1 MAANQPGFD
10 DTDLSTFNF
19 SLLHS
24 LPMTQLSD
32 GFAYFLQGFRLICR
46 PGVRAYAFAPIL
58 INVLVFSVLLW
69 WGINEFEQL
78 MDWLLPSTDA
88 WWINWL
94 RPVLWLLFA
103 VVVALI
109 WFFTFTVVA
118 NLIGAPFNGLLAEQI
133 EAHLTGKTSS
143 DAGFY
148 AIFKDIGPLLW
159 NELRKIMYAA
169 MWIIPALILFLIP
182 GINLVAPFIWLLLM
196 AWLMALQY
204 VDFPMGNHGLRFKT
218 VRTALDKQRSA
229 AFGFGLG
236 VLGAAM
242 IPGINLIVMPAAV
255 AGATA
260 FWVERIRDTSGK

>member
-1 MAANQPGFD
+1 MAANYAGID
-10 DTDLSTFNF
+10 GSDLSTFNV

-24 LPMTQLSD
+24 PPMTQISD
-32 GFAYFLQGFRLICR
+32 GFACFLKGFTLIWR

-69 WGINEFEQL
+69 WGIKEFEQL

-118 NLIGAPFNGLLAEQI
+118 NLIGAPFNGLLAEQV
-133 EAHLTGKTSS
+133 EACLTGGAPT
-143 DAGFY
+143 DTGFY
-148 AIFKDIGPLLW
+148 AIIKDIGPLLW
-159 NELRKIMYAA
+159 NEVKKIFYAA
-169 MWIIPALILFLIP
+169 LWVLPALILFLIP
-182 GINLVAPFIWLLLM
+182 GLNLLAPFLWLILM

-204 VDFPMGNHGLRFKT
+204 VDFPMGNHGLRFKA
-218 VRTALDKQRSA
+218 VRTALGKQRSA

-260 FWVERIRDTSGK
+260 LWVERMRDTSRK